1 MLYTYALFCVLF
13 CGRFSYILMTVMCMQ
28 LVHVLHVH
36 SLRITLQWS
45 SLWLRHTALT
55 GYDKYGADANSAG
68 PNASDHITST
78 SSKARKVFCFESG
91 GNQCYCP
98 SSSHLSR
105 EICCLDYRTGLLLT
119 CRACSLTT
127 WPFCGS

>member
-1 MLYTYALFCVLF
+1 MLYTCALFCVLF

-55 GYDKYGADANSAG
+55 RYDKYGAIANSTEHNG
-68 PNASDHITST
+68 SDQEPSATVHPLPTYVSQEKWCTSKLWDGT
-78 SSKARKVFCFESG
+78 FVDMQDMLPDNMA
-91 GNQCYCP
+91 
-98 SSSHLSR
+98 
-105 EICCLDYRTGLLLT
+105 LLT
-119 CRACSLTT
+119 QLGEFKSDKQHPRIS
-127 WPFCGS
+127 